1 MCSHVPGAF
10 TLVSLDLWVGDAEVQ
25 EKGSEV
31 ALSQSDHVWDLDT
44 KYSGLGGKIAGAIM
58 STGS

>member
-10 TLVSLDLWVGDAEVQ
+10 ALVSPDFWVGDAEVQ
-25 EKGSEV
+25 EKGLEV
-31 ALSQSDHVWDLDT
+31 ALSQSEHPDT
-44 KYSGLGGKIAGAIM
+44 KHSGLGGKIAGAVM